1 MPAVDPSDGR
11 SVVAA
16 ALARVAPRVDV
27 ATLDPHADLHDTAD
41 LDSMEFLNLVVAVHE
56 ATGLDI
62 PERDYPQLATLAGFA
77 AYVDDRAST

>member
-16 ALARVAPRVDV
+16 ALAQVAPRVDV
-27 ATLDPHADLHDTAD
+27 AGLDPHADLHDAAD
-41 LDSMEFLNLVVAVHE
+41 LDSMEFLNLVVAVHD

-77 AYVDDRAST
+77 AYVDARASS